1 MIKNIVLDVGRVLV
15 AWEPEAAMHR
25 LGLSEEAV
33 QAVADATV
41 RTPDWD
47 EMDRGAIDEEELL
60 GRFIARAPDREKEIR
75 LFVGNVGT
83 AIRRFDYT
91 TDWIARMKQSGYRVY
106 ILSNY
111 AKRTFAQTKD
121 ELSFLAAAD
130 GAVFSYEIRMIKP
143 EPGIYRT
150 LFEKYGLNPEECLF
164 LDDRQENADG
174 AKAVGMEA
182 ICFVNYEQAVR
193 EMKTYGVVC

>member
-47 EMDRGAIDEEELL
+47 EMDRGALDEEELL

-91 TDWIARMKQSGYRVY
+91 TDWIARMY
-106 ILSNY
+106 
-111 AKRTFAQTKD
+111 
-121 ELSFLAAAD
+121 
-130 GAVFSYEIRMIKP
+130 
-143 EPGIYRT
+143 
-150 LFEKYGLNPEECLF
+150 
-164 LDDRQENADG
+164 
-174 AKAVGMEA
+174 
-182 ICFVNYEQAVR
+182 
-193 EMKTYGVVC
+193 